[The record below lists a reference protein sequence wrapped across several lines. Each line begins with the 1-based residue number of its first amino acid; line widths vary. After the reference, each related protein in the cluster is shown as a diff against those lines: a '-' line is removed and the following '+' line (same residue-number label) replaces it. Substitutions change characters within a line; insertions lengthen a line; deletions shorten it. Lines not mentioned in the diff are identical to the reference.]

1 MTALKMRAF
10 AKLMGIFAKIAKKMK
25 KVFLGGRIRRLREEY
40 SLTQAALAHRLEI
53 SPSYLNQIERNQRP
67 LTVQILL
74 RINLEF
80 GLDIQ
85 FFSEEGDARLAAE
98 LREVFPQGSGV
109 SAEQIRNLVDNLPEI
124 AKQVVSLHRDYRK
137 KEDLNHTLTLGGE
150 ASGAYPS
157 LTSYEAVR
165 DFFYDHHNFFREFDE
180 LAEKRFE
187 DLELDVGQQF
197 QGLSRYFNKIGI
209 DISLNTPSESGR
221 LRYYNPSSRT
231 LHLSQSLNEGQ
242 KAYQMATQ
250 LALLEYKDII
260 DQLVHGGRF
269 TKFTMEGTI
278 KLAKVGLANY
288 FAGALLM
295 PYHQFWKDAEACHY
309 DIEWLGHHYSLGF
322 EPICHRLSTLQKP
335 TERGI
340 PFFFLRVDR
349 AGNISKRQSAT
360 DFHFSKIGGSCP
372 LWKVH
377 SAFDHPGEI
386 LTQLAEMPDGRTYFW
401 ITRTV
406 ISGHGRH
413 GAPKKTFAIALGCD
427 VQHAHR
433 LVFSKGLDIDSPEA
447 ATPIGAGCKVCP
459 RSACPQ
465 RAFPMAGHPLKVDT
479 DLSGFSP
486 YSCPDVN

>member
-1 MTALKMRAF
+1 MIDLKMRAF
-10 AKLMGIFAKIAKKMK
+10 AKVFINFAKIAKKMK

-40 SLTQAALAHRLEI
+40 GLTQAALANRLEI

-109 SAEQIRNLVDNLPEI
+109 SVEQIRNLVDNLPEI
-124 AKQVVSLHRDYRK
+124 ARQVVSLHRDHK
-137 KEDLNHTLTLGGE
+137 KQEDLNHTLTLGGE

-165 DFFYDHHNFFREFDE
+165 DFFYDNHNFFQEFDE

-187 DLELDVGQQF
+187 ELNLEIGQQF
-197 QGLSRYFNKIGI
+197 QGLLRYFNDIGI
-209 DISLNTPSESGR
+209 QISLNDSSESGR
-221 LRYYNPSSRT
+221 LRYYNPSNRT
-231 LHLSQSLNEGQ
+231 LYLSQSLNEGQ

-260 DQLVHGGRF
+260 DQLVHSGRF

-295 PYHQFWKDAEACHY
+295 PYQQFWKDAEACHY
-309 DIEWLGHHYSLGF
+309 DIEWLGHHYSMGF
-322 EPICHRLSTLQKP
+322 EPICHRLSTLQKS
-335 TERGI
+335 TKRGV
-340 PFFFLRVDR
+340 PFFFLRVDK

-377 SAFDHPGEI
+377 SAFNHQGEI
-386 LTQLAEMPDGRTYFW
+386 LTQLAEMPDGRVYFW

-406 ISGHGRH
+406 SSGRGQY
-413 GAPKKTFAIALGCD
+413 GTPKKTFAIALGCD

-433 LVFSKGLDIDSPEA
+433 LIYSKGLDINAPEA
-447 ATPIGAGCKVCP
+447 STPIGAGCKVCP
-459 RSACPQ
+459 REDCSQ
-465 RAFPMAGHPLKVDT
+465 RAFPMAGRKLEVNT
-479 DLSGFSP
+479 DLTGFSP
-486 YSCPDVN
+486 YSLPEEN

>member
-1 MTALKMRAF
+1 MRAF
-10 AKLMGIFAKIAKKMK
+10 VKALGNFAKIAKIMK
-25 KVFLGGRIRRLREEY
+25 KVFLGGRIRRLREELG
-40 SLTQAALAHRLEI
+40 LTQAALAKRLEI

-74 RINLEF
+74 RINQEF

-85 FFSEEGDARLAAE
+85 FFSEEGDARLVAE
-98 LREVFPQGSGV
+98 LREAFPQGSGIT
-109 SAEQIRNLVDNLPEI
+109 AEQIRNLVENLPEI
-124 AKQVVSLHRDYRK
+124 ARQVISLHRDFK
-137 KEDLNHTLTLGGE
+137 KQEELTHTLTLGGE

-165 DFFYDHHNFFREFDE
+165 DFFYDNHNFFPEFDQ
-180 LAEKRFE
+180 LAEDRFE
-187 DLELDVGQQF
+187 ELKLEIGQQLK
-197 QGLSRYFNKIGI
+197 GLSQYFSKIGI
-209 DISLNTPSESGR
+209 KIAENESFETGR
-221 LRYYNPSSRT
+221 LRHYDSAART
-231 LHLSQSLNEGQ
+231 LYLSKALNEGQ

-250 LALLEYKDII
+250 LALLEHEDAINGLL
-260 DQLVHGGRF
+260 QNSRF
-269 TKFTMEGTI
+269 TEFTIEGTI

-288 FAGALLM
+288 FAAALLM
-295 PYHQFWKDAEACHY
+295 PYQQFWKDAEACSY
-309 DIEWLGHHYSLGF
+309 DIEWLGHQYSLGY
-322 EPICHRLSTLQKP
+322 ETICHRLSTLQRP
-335 TERGI
+335 TKRGI

-386 LTQLAEMPDGRTYFW
+386 LTQLAEMPDGRQYFW
-401 ITRTV
+401 VTRTV
-406 ISGHGRH
+406 TSGHGRY

-433 LVFSKGLDIDSPEA
+433 LIYSKGLDINNPED

-459 RSACPQ
+459 REACSQ
-465 RAFPMAGHPLKVDT
+465 RAFPMAGRRLEVNT
-479 DLSGFSP
+479 DLTGFSP
-486 YSCPDVN
+486 YSLPAKK